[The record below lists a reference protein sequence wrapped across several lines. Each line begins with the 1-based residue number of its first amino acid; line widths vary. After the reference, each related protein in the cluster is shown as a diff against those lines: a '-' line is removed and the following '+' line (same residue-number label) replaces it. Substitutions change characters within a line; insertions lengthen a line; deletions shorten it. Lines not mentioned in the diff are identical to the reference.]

1 MFGFVICETICSVGQ
16 FGVAD
21 RRSRNG
27 ISPMFLGALPEAISG
42 LGDPWR
48 FPLWA
53 EIRSPYAPEL
63 AVNSAT
69 LPETATHVRYCS
81 RGVLGEHACPL
92 VLWWITG
99 FLKQPITSPRN
110 HPR

>member
-1 MFGFVICETICSVGQ
+1 
-16 FGVAD
+16 
-21 RRSRNG
+21 
-27 ISPMFLGALPEAISG
+27 MFLGALPEAISG
-42 LGDPWR
+42 LRDPWR

-81 RGVLGEHACPL
+81 
-92 VLWWITG
+92 
-99 FLKQPITSPRN
+99 
-110 HPR
+110 

>member
-1 MFGFVICETICSVGQ
+1 
-16 FGVAD
+16 
-21 RRSRNG
+21 
-27 ISPMFLGALPEAISG
+27 MFLGALPEAISG

-81 RGVLGEHACPL
+81 RGSWRTCLPVSPL
-92 VLWWITG
+92 VDHR
-99 FLKQPITSPRN
+99 FLKATDHKPTKPPALISRAS
-110 HPR
+110 